1 MKGKFTKALSL
12 LAAVAMLATSLTACG
27 KDPVVED
34 TKTPAATQ
42 AADAGSNETVGGGTE
57 KSSDDAQST
66 GSTTSD
72 GTFTYAIAGDP
83 NETVNVITTSDRYG
97 LTTVKMIYSPL
108 YMNNADGIN
117 WFLATDYT
125 VSDDNLTYTF
135 TLRDDVTWSDGEKF
149 TADDV
154 VFTYEEMAKE
164 ENLGW
169 AYTQLVYDQGT
180 VKIEKVDDYT
190 VSFTFPF
197 VTPTAL
203 EMLSQVF
210 IMPEHIY
217 KDVDDFEHNDYNM
230 NSIGTGPYQVVEYQ
244 TGSYVKFEANP
255 TYFKGA
261 PSIKNVVFRIIENSD
276 TAILALQNGEI
287 DAYQATPQEVSK
299 LDLDASNLQTFSYSE
314 GRIGYMMFNCNKVP
328 DENVRKALLYALD
341 KKPMNDAAF
350 GSEEFYLTP
359 YTFLPLNS
367 QFYNDNVE
375 KYEQDIEKSKQM
387 LEEAGATGLKLKLG
401 YISTDNVQSTQ
412 ALFIQE
418 QLAEVGVT
426 VELAGGDGT
435 AISNQMKDPNN
446 DYDMYLGG
454 YIMGIDP
461 ETFSSLFETGA
472 AYNYMFYTGYD
483 QINDLFA
490 QGRAEMDE
498 SKRKEIYAQLQ
509 AEIQDTGAF
518 YPIISN
524 NKILVINKRIQGV
537 EEAGL
542 VPVYCFEDTS
552 YLKIVE

>member
-1 MKGKFTKALSL
+1 MKGKFTKALAL
-12 LAAVAMLATSLTACG
+12 LAATAMLVTSLTACG
-27 KDPVVED
+27 KDPVVQE
-34 TKTPAATQ
+34 TKAPDAQTQ
-42 AADAGSNETVGGGTE
+42 AADNGNGETKGTQGG
-57 KSSDDAQST
+57 DDAQTS
-66 GSTTSD
+66 GSTASD

-117 WFLATDYT
+117 WFLATEYS

-135 TLRDDVTWSDGEKF
+135 KLRDDVTWSDGEKF

-154 VFTYEEMAKE
+154 VFTYEEMEKE

-169 AYTQLVYDQGT
+169 AYPQLVYPEGT

-197 VTPTAL
+197 ATPTAI

-217 KDVDDFEHNDYNM
+217 KDVQDFEHNEYNM
-230 NSIGTGPYQVVEYQ
+230 NSIGTGPYQLVEYQ
-244 TGSYVKFEANP
+244 TGSYLKFEANES
-255 TYFKGA
+255 YFKGTPA
-261 PSIKNVVFRIIENSD
+261 IKNVVFRIIENSD
-276 TAILALQNGEI
+276 TAILALQNGEV

-314 GRIGYMMFNCNKVP
+314 GRVGYLMFNCNKVT

-367 QFYNDNVE
+367 QFYSDNVE

-387 LEEAGATGLKLKLG
+387 LEDAGVSGLKLKLG
-401 YISTDNVQSTQ
+401 YISSDNVQSTQ

-435 AISNQMKDPNN
+435 AVSNAMKDPNN
-446 DYDMYLGG
+446 EYDMYLGG

-461 ETFSSLFETGA
+461 DTFASLFEADA
-472 AYNYMFYTGYD
+472 AYNYMYYKGYD
-483 QINDLFA
+483 KINELFA

-498 SKRKEIYAQLQ
+498 SKRKEIYADLQ
-509 AEIQDTGAF
+509 AEIQNTGAF

-542 VPVYCFEDTS
+542 VPVYTFEDTS
-552 YLKIVE
+552 YLKLAE

>member
-1 MKGKFTKALSL
+1 MKGKFTKALAI
-12 LAAVAMLATSLTACG
+12 LAAAAMLVTSLTACG
-27 KDPVVED
+27 KDPVVEE
-34 TKTPAATQ
+34 TKTPDAQTQ
-42 AADAGSNETVGGGTE
+42 AADNGTGETTGGAQGA
-57 KSSDDAQST
+57 DDAQST
-66 GSTTSD
+66 GSAASD

-117 WFLATDYT
+117 WFLATEYS

-135 TLRDDVTWSDGEKF
+135 KLRDDVTWSDGEKF

-154 VFTYEEMAKE
+154 VFTFEEMKKE

-169 AYTQLVYDQGT
+169 AYSQLVYPDGS

-197 VTPTAL
+197 ITPTAI

-210 IMPEHIY
+210 IMPEHVY
-217 KDVDDFEHNDYNM
+217 KDVQDFEHNEYNM
-230 NSIGTGPYQVVEYQ
+230 NSIGTGPYKLVEYQ
-244 TGSYVKFEANP
+244 TGSYLKFEANES
-255 TYFKGA
+255 YFKGA
-261 PSIKNVVFRIIENSD
+261 PAIKNVVFRIIENSD
-276 TAILALQNGEI
+276 TAILALQNGEV

-314 GRIGYMMFNCNKVP
+314 GRIGYLMFNCNKVT

-367 QFYNDNVE
+367 QFYSDNVE

-387 LEEAGATGLKLKLG
+387 LEDAGVSGLKLKLG
-401 YISTDNVQSTQ
+401 YISSDNVQSTQ

-435 AISNQMKDPNN
+435 AVSNAMKDPNN
-446 DYDMYLGG
+446 EYDMYLGG

-461 ETFSSLFETGA
+461 DTFASLFEADA
-472 AYNYMFYTGYD
+472 AYNYMYYKGYD
-483 QINDLFA
+483 KINELFA

-498 SKRKEIYAQLQ
+498 SKRKEIYADLQ
-509 AEIQDTGAF
+509 AEIQNTGAF

-524 NKILVINKRIQGV
+524 NKILVISKRIQGV

-542 VPVYCFEDTS
+542 VPVYTFEDTS
-552 YLKIVE
+552 YLKLAE

>member
-1 MKGKFTKALSL
+1 MKGKFTKALAL
-12 LAAVAMLATSLTACG
+12 LAAAAMLVTSLTACG
-27 KDPVVED
+27 KDPVVQE
-34 TKTPAATQ
+34 TKAPDAQTQ
-42 AADAGSNETVGGGTE
+42 AADNGTGDTAGSTQGA
-57 KSSDDAQST
+57 DDAQAP
-66 GSTTSD
+66 GSAASD

-117 WFLATDYT
+117 WFLATEYS

-135 TLRDDVTWSDGEKF
+135 KLRDDVTWSDGEKF
-149 TADDV
+149 NADDV
-154 VFTYEEMAKE
+154 VFTYEEMEKE

-169 AYTQLVYDQGT
+169 AYPQLVYPEGT

-197 VTPTAL
+197 ATPTAI

-217 KDVDDFEHNDYNM
+217 KDVQDFEHNDYNM
-230 NSIGTGPYQVVEYQ
+230 NSIGTGPYQLVEYQ
-244 TGSYVKFEANP
+244 TGSYLKFEANES
-255 TYFKGA
+255 YFKGA
-261 PSIKNVVFRIIENSD
+261 PAIKNVVFRIIENSD
-276 TAILALQNGEI
+276 TAILALQNGEV

-314 GRIGYMMFNCNKVP
+314 GRVGYLMFNCNKVP

-367 QFYNDNVE
+367 QFYSDNVE

-387 LEEAGATGLKLKLG
+387 LEDAGVSGLKLKLG
-401 YISTDNVQSTQ
+401 YISSDNVQSTQ

-435 AISNQMKDPNN
+435 AVSNAMKDPNN
-446 DYDMYLGG
+446 EYDMYLGG

-461 ETFSSLFETGA
+461 DTFASLFEADA
-472 AYNYMFYTGYD
+472 AYNYMYYKGYD
-483 QINDLFA
+483 KINELFA

-498 SKRKEIYAQLQ
+498 SKRKEIYANLQ
-509 AEIQDTGAF
+509 AEIQNTGAF

-542 VPVYCFEDTS
+542 VPVYTFEDTS
-552 YLKIVE
+552 YLKLAE